1 VTNTDIKRA
10 MVVVSNA
17 AEELVNMQGFDAPPA
32 PEILE
37 ACEGLR
43 IIYQRLEA
51 SLADESA

>member
-1 VTNTDIKRA
+1 MTNTDIKRA